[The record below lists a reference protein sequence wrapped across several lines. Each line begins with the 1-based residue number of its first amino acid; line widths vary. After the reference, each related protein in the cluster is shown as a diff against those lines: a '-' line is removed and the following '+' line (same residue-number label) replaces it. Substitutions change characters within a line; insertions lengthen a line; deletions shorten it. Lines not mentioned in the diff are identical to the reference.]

1 MTIYKVFRICYTIGT
16 FVETVLNSK
25 NYHNSLQFIFLGH
38 IMWLTAISYRIWNIK
53 GRICTHFPG
62 YFILNYLMFVVLV
75 ITFAKKAKFSSRRA
89 GLVD

>member
-1 MTIYKVFRICYTIGT
+1 
-16 FVETVLNSK
+16 
-25 NYHNSLQFIFLGH
+25 
-38 IMWLTAISYRIWNIK
+38 MWLTAISYRIWNIK

-75 ITFAKKAKFSSRRA
+75 ITFAKKAKFSTRRA